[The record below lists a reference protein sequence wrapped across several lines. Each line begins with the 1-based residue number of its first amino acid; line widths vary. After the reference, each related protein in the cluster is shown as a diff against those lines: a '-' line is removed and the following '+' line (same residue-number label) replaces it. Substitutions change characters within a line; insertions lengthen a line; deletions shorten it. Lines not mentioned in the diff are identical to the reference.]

1 MQKQLLN
8 NFKEDELIFL
18 QNLLNTS
25 SPSGNEYELVREVR
39 LFLNGVCNLQTDSIG
54 NLYIRSLNHTTS
66 QIMITAHGDEVGF
79 QITQIDTKGFC
90 YMRRLTNNSR
100 NCFVCVRK
108 RSVSNWSYGENTSSY
123 SEFK

>member
-25 SPSGNEYELVREVR
+25 SPSGNEYELVREVS

-54 NLYIRSLNHTTS
+54 NLYIRSLN
-66 QIMITAHGDEVGF
+66 
-79 QITQIDTKGFC
+79 K
-90 YMRRLTNNSR
+90 L
-100 NCFVCVRK
+100 
-108 RSVSNWSYGENTSSY
+108 
-123 SEFK
+123 